1 MLNMRG
7 IGGVCRETLK
17 MPQKCLEMAGLEG
30 VWVVFFFF
38 FEYFWLLRDEGREKI
53 PTFAAVK

>member
-17 MPQKCLEMAGLEG
+17 MPQNGGFVGCE
-30 VWVVFFFF
+30 VSFFFFF
-38 FEYFWLLRDEGREKI
+38 FEYFYFWLLRDEGREKM

>member
-1 MLNMRG
+1 MRG

-17 MPQKCLEMAGLEG
+17 MAQKCLDMAGLEG

-38 FEYFWLLRDEGREKI
+38 FFEYFWLLKGEGREKM
-53 PTFAAVK
+53 PTFVAVK

>member
-17 MPQKCLEMAGLEG
+17 MPKNGGFGGCAGCFF
-30 VWVVFFFF
+30 FFFF
-38 FEYFWLLRDEGREKI
+38 FEYFWLLRDEGREKM
-53 PTFAAVK
+53 PTFVAVK

>member
-38 FEYFWLLRDEGREKI
+38 FF
-53 PTFAAVK
+53 